1 MDSAALAGKVA
12 AMIETPTAA
21 DWATARGQKWRGQ
34 LDAMEA
40 MLAPVDAPLIEA
52 LQLDAPYKI
61 ADIGC
66 GGGGT
71 TLAIGRCAHV
81 GSTVHG

>member
-1 MDSAALAGKVA
+1 
-12 AMIETPTAA
+12 MIETPTAA

-52 LQLDAPYKI
+52 
-61 ADIGC
+61 
-66 GGGGT
+66 
-71 TLAIGRCAHV
+71 GRRA
-81 GSTVHG
+81 GYRLIEE